1 MAIGHP
7 PKDGGNVETLRSKE
21 PIARKEY
28 WCDASEYVRESLSQT
43 EFTYAEYREIVKAK
57 RQGWKIKAGQKYVK
71 QVQADGGEIITY
83 RAIPAMNDLCNK
95 YDLFP
100 DW

>member
-7 PKDGGNVETLRSKE
+7 PKDGGNVETLRNEE
-21 PIARKEY
+21 PIARKDY

-71 QVQADGGEIITY
+71 QVQSDGGEIITY
-83 RAIPAMNDLCNK
+83 RAIPTMNDLCYK

>member
-1 MAIGHP
+1 M
-7 PKDGGNVETLRSKE
+7 ETLRSEE

-71 QVQADGGEIITY
+71 QVQSDGGEIITY
-83 RAIPAMNDLCNK
+83 RAIPAMNDLCYK

-100 DW
+100 D